1 MREMTEQEALARL
14 VSSQNAEPIDTGDML
29 AEGLKS
35 SLSGSLRYQADI
47 ESKNQS
53 SDHSGYSVTA
63 QEPTRNL
70 VSEKLL
76 ITLYEIRDNLITMFS
91 KCELNSDISESL
103 SDEINRLGDCIVYIG
118 GDVED
123 FDPLSYAS
131 GLDTP
136 DAVKNAE
143 EVLKRTIQCYKLGEI
158 KEAKIQEDGKE
169 ILIVFAGKN
178 KETTYQAKGRII
190 AKSWTGNEAIDY
202 VYSPR
207 SGKMSVKS
215 FEGGKWINKSLEG
228 NSDYNVSWEL
238 QEQSASESNIKNS
251 EETSLTKEE
260 VTKHTQNNLIEDDS
274 VDGEED
280 IGSPIQ

>member
-1 MREMTEQEALARL
+1 MREMTDQERLASL
-14 VSSQNAEPIDTGDML
+14 VSDRNVEPIDTGNML

-35 SLSGSLRYQADI
+35 SLSGSLLYVAEV
-47 ESKNQS
+47 ESKRDTGSN
-53 SDHSGYSVTA
+53 DVA
-63 QEPTRNL
+63 NEKPRNL
-70 VSEKLL
+70 ISEKLL
-76 ITLYEIRDNLITMFS
+76 ITLYEIRDSLINIFS
-91 KCELNSDISESL
+91 KCELNSNISESL
-103 SDEINRLGDCIVYIG
+103 ADEISRLGDCIVYIG

-136 DAVKNAE
+136 DSIKNAE

-158 KEAKIQEDGKE
+158 KQAKIQEDGKE

-178 KETTYQAKGRII
+178 KETTYQATGRII

-202 VYSPR
+202 VYSPK

-215 FEGGKWINKSLEG
+215 FEGGKWVNKSLDG
-228 NSDYNVSWEL
+228 NSDYSVSWEL
-238 QEQSASESNIKNS
+238 QEQSINKKNSTNS
-251 EETSLTKEE
+251 EETSLNKEE
-260 VTKHTQNNLIEDDS
+260 VTQYAQNQLTEDDGA
-274 VDGEED
+274 DGEED